1 MALARP
7 AQVVDCTL
15 CGVGQEPSADR
26 TACQACAV
34 GYAGSSGVC
43 SQCAPGTEPDVSQAV
58 CVSCA
63 AGFAG
68 SDGTCAVCA
77 DGTEPNEDMTACQ
90 PCAAG
95 WAGTGEC
102 AASVLRAL
110 SPRRISEHVSRVAQ
124 AMLGLRRV

>member
-1 MALARP
+1 MQTVRRAR
-7 AQVVDCTL
+7 
-15 CGVGQEPSADR
+15 R
-26 TACQACAV
+26 AV

-43 SQCAPGTEPDVSQAV
+43 EQCAPGTEPDVSQAV

-90 PCAAG
+90 PCAPG
-95 WAGTGEC
+95 WAGMGGVCSQC
-102 AASVLRAL
+102 AAGSEPTADQLSMPAL
-110 SPRRISEHVSRVAQ
+110 WHR
-124 AMLGLRRV
+124 LCWDWRRV